1 MRSVDALR
9 APPTRRGTSLPAD
22 QGWRI
27 GRNELTGHGLNLPFS
42 CVAFEVAFMSWDLRF
57 HEPIETPRGGR
68 LVTLRDA
75 AAYVTALPA
84 HTHAEAVWQT
94 AIDCL
99 LLAADKGGPIE
110 FARLAMHKA
119 LCPKPAPVYTIR

>member
-1 MRSVDALR
+1 
-9 APPTRRGTSLPAD
+9 
-22 QGWRI
+22 
-27 GRNELTGHGLNLPFS
+27 
-42 CVAFEVAFMSWDLRF
+42 MSWDLRF
-57 HEPIETPRGGR
+57 PEPIPVPRGKP

-75 AAYVTALPA
+75 GAYVASLPA
-84 HTHAEAVWQT
+84 DQHDSPIWQP

-119 LCPKPAPVYTIR
+119 LHPKPPPVYHSVKKDPVWRNNYKLVRDR

>member
-1 MRSVDALR
+1 
-9 APPTRRGTSLPAD
+9 
-22 QGWRI
+22 
-27 GRNELTGHGLNLPFS
+27 
-42 CVAFEVAFMSWDLRF
+42 MSWDLRF
-57 HEPIETPRGGR
+57 PEPIPISDGKA

-75 AAYVTALPA
+75 GAYVTALPLE
-84 HTHAEAVWQT
+84 THAEPVWQT

-119 LCPKPAPVYTIR
+119 LHPKPAPVYRPHGTDTKWRNNYKLVKDR